1 MKRVRMLLRVSSN
14 QQLEAD
20 GDLSVQRQLVL
31 EYIEKRSDWK
41 LDEKEYFEGSN
52 SGYKNSV
59 ADRDVLQDA
68 LQDAR
73 NKEYDILV
81 AYKDDRIGRRMWEI
95 GAYVMSLKNCGVD
108 IYTVKD
114 GCISPESDDIMGQMV
129 LALRYGNAQ
138 KSSSDTGMRV
148 KDTAKKLVQRGKFM
162 GGKAP
167 YGYTLELSGEISK
180 HGRAL
185 KHLVVDEKKAEV
197 VIYIYNLAVQKE
209 YGSVKIAK
217 ILNSHD
223 QYKNEAPNDVWKAG
237 TIASILTNP
246 IYAGYTAYNRRTRS
260 DGKYHKIG
268 SDDWI
273 IAEESNPEIAII
285 TTDIWNRAQDMR
297 KKRADGIAKKEEHRP
312 YNINVIKNNTGTL
325 ALIDVLYC
333 GYCGRKMT
341 NGSRYNYWKI
351 KSTGERRSGKVGLYK
366 CQDMWSGTVHP
377 GRGFYRADRIEPIV
391 FSAISEYIGKL
402 QENENV
408 FQEIEVNK
416 QAEKRRMN
424 SELDK
429 DRQELAKIQKKVD
442 VMEENIPQAMTG
454 EYPLSLEDLVRL
466 IDKQKDMYRK
476 QQEIIKQKE
485 RKMEN
490 MDVSITEW
498 DYLKKQIPTWQQVFL
513 EADAH
518 TKRVLVDKLI
528 ERIDIKEEQI
538 TIRFRIR
545 LEDFISNPEKTS
557 QNLLATASD
566 KSIIL
571 NDIKIK

>member
-1 MKRVRMLLRVSSN
+1 M
-14 QQLEAD
+14 
-20 GDLSVQRQLVL
+20 
-31 EYIEKRSDWK
+31 
-41 LDEKEYFEGSN
+41 
-52 SGYKNSV
+52 
-59 ADRDVLQDA
+59 QDA

-185 KHLVVDEKKAEV
+185 KHLVIDEKKAEV
-197 VIYIYNLAVQKE
+197 VTYIYNLAVQKE

-246 IYAGYTAYNRRTRS
+246 IYAGYTAYNRRTRI

-297 KKRADGIAKKEEHRP
+297 KKRADEIAKKEEHKS

-391 FSAISEYIGKL
+391 FSAISDYIGKL

-429 DRQELAKIQKKVD
+429 DRQKLAKIQKKID

-485 RKMEN
+485 KKMEN

-528 ERIDIKEEQI
+528 ERIAVKEEQI

-545 LEDFISNPEKTS
+545 LENFIDHHGKNGDAVLDNAADKAIVLKT
-557 QNLLATASD
+557 TV
-566 KSIIL
+566 K
-571 NDIKIK
+571 

>member
-185 KHLVVDEKKAEV
+185 KHLVIDEKKAEV
-197 VIYIYNLAVQKE
+197 VTYIYNLAVQKE

-246 IYAGYTAYNRRTRS
+246 IYAGYTAYNRRTRI

-297 KKRADGIAKKEEHRP
+297 KKRADEIAKKEEHKP

-377 GRGFYRADRIEPIV
+377 GRGFCRADRIEPIV

-416 QAEKRRMN
+416 RAEKRSLN

-429 DRQELAKIQKKVD
+429 DRQELVKIQKKID

-498 DYLKKQIPTWQQVFL
+498 DYLKKQIPTWHQVFL

-545 LEDFISNPEKTS
+545 LEDFIDHPGKNGDTTLDNAADKAIVLKT
-557 QNLLATASD
+557 TV
-566 KSIIL
+566 K
-571 NDIKIK
+571 

>member
-185 KHLVVDEKKAEV
+185 KHLVIDEQKAEV
-197 VIYIYNLAVQKE
+197 VTYIYNLAVQKE

-246 IYAGYTAYNRRTRS
+246 IYAGYTAYNRRTRI

-297 KKRADGIAKKEEHRP
+297 KKRADEIAKKEEHKP

-377 GRGFYRADRIEPIV
+377 GRGFCRADRIEPIV

-416 QAEKRRMN
+416 RAEKRSLN

-429 DRQELAKIQKKVD
+429 DRQELVKIQKKID

-545 LEDFISNPEKTS
+545 LEDFIDHPGKNGDTTLDNAADKAIVLKT
-557 QNLLATASD
+557 TV
-566 KSIIL
+566 K
-571 NDIKIK
+571 

>member
-167 YGYTLELSGEISK
+167 YGYILELSGEISK

-185 KHLVVDEKKAEV
+185 KHLVIDEKKAEV
-197 VIYIYNLAVQKE
+197 VTYIYNLAVQKE

-246 IYAGYTAYNRRTRS
+246 IYAGYTAYNRRTRI

-273 IAEESNPEIAII
+273 IADESNPEIAII

-424 SELDK
+424 LELDK
-429 DRQELAKIQKKVD
+429 DRQELAKIQKKID
-442 VMEENIPQAMTG
+442 VMEENIPQAMMG

-485 RKMEN
+485 KKMEN

-498 DYLKKQIPTWQQVFL
+498 NYLKKQIPTWQQVFL

-528 ERIDIKEEQI
+528 ERIDVKEEQI
-538 TIRFRIR
+538 TIRFRIC
-545 LEDFISNPEKTS
+545 LEDFIDRHGKNRDAVLDNVADKAIALKT
-557 QNLLATASD
+557 TV
-566 KSIIL
+566 K
-571 NDIKIK
+571 

>member
-185 KHLVVDEKKAEV
+185 KHLVIDEKKAEV

-246 IYAGYTAYNRRTRS
+246 IYAGYTAYNRRTRI

-297 KKRADGIAKKEEHRP
+297 KKRADGIAKKEEHKP

-429 DRQELAKIQKKVD
+429 DRQELAKIQKKID

-485 RKMEN
+485 KKMEN

-545 LEDFISNPEKTS
+545 LEDFIDHHGKNGDTTLDNAADKAIVLKT
-557 QNLLATASD
+557 TV
-566 KSIIL
+566 K
-571 NDIKIK
+571 

>member
-73 NKEYDILV
+73 NKGYDILV

-185 KHLVVDEKKAEV
+185 KHLVIDEKKAEV
-197 VIYIYNLAVQKE
+197 VTYIYNLAVQKE

-246 IYAGYTAYNRRTRS
+246 IYAGYTAYNRRTRI

-297 KKRADGIAKKEEHRP
+297 KKRADEIAKKEEHKP

-377 GRGFYRADRIEPIV
+377 GRGFCRADRIEPIV

-416 QAEKRRMN
+416 RAEKRSLN

-429 DRQELAKIQKKVD
+429 DRQELVKIQKKID

-545 LEDFISNPEKTS
+545 LEDFIDHPGKNGDTTLDNAADKAIVLKT
-557 QNLLATASD
+557 TV
-566 KSIIL
+566 K
-571 NDIKIK
+571 

>member
-185 KHLVVDEKKAEV
+185 KHLVIDEKKAEV
-197 VIYIYNLAVQKE
+197 VTYIYNLAVQKE

-246 IYAGYTAYNRRTRS
+246 IYAGYTAYNRRTRI

-297 KKRADGIAKKEEHRP
+297 KKRADEIAKKEEHKS

-325 ALIDVLYC
+325 ALIDILYC

-391 FSAISEYIGKL
+391 FSAISDYIGKL

-429 DRQELAKIQKKVD
+429 DRQELAKIQKKID

-485 RKMEN
+485 KKMEN

-528 ERIDIKEEQI
+528 ERIAVKEEQI

-545 LEDFISNPEKTS
+545 LEDFIDHHGKNGDAVLDNAADKAIVLKT
-557 QNLLATASD
+557 TV
-566 KSIIL
+566 K
-571 NDIKIK
+571 

>member
-185 KHLVVDEKKAEV
+185 KHLVIDEKKAEV

-246 IYAGYTAYNRRTRS
+246 IYAGYTAYSRRTRI

-297 KKRADGIAKKEEHRP
+297 KKRADGIAKKEEHKP

-408 FQEIEVNK
+408 FREIEVNK

-429 DRQELAKIQKKVD
+429 DRQELAKIQKKID

-485 RKMEN
+485 KKMEN

-513 EADAH
+513 KADAH

-545 LEDFISNPEKTS
+545 LEDFIDHHGKNGDTTLDNAADKAIVLKT
-557 QNLLATASD
+557 TV
-566 KSIIL
+566 K
-571 NDIKIK
+571 

>member
-185 KHLVVDEKKAEV
+185 KHLV
-197 VIYIYNLAVQKE
+197 NLAVQKE

-246 IYAGYTAYNRRTRS
+246 IYAGYTAYNRRTRI

-273 IAEESNPEIAII
+273 IAEEGNPEIAII

-429 DRQELAKIQKKVD
+429 DRQELAKIQKKID

-485 RKMEN
+485 KKMEN

-528 ERIDIKEEQI
+528 ERIDVKEEQI

-545 LEDFISNPEKTS
+545 LEDFIDHHGKNGDAALD
-557 QNLLATASD
+557 NATA
-566 KSIIL
+566 KAIVL
-571 NDIKIK
+571 KTTVK

>member
-185 KHLVVDEKKAEV
+185 KHLVIDEKKAEV
-197 VIYIYNLAVQKE
+197 VTYIYNLAVQKE

-246 IYAGYTAYNRRTRS
+246 IYAGYTAYNRRTRI

-273 IAEESNPEIAII
+273 IAEESTPEIAII

-297 KKRADGIAKKEEHRP
+297 KKRADEIAKKEEHKP

-341 NGSRYNYWKI
+341 HGSRYNYWKI

-377 GRGFYRADRIEPIV
+377 GRGFCRADRIEPIV

-416 QAEKRRMN
+416 RAEKRSLN

-429 DRQELAKIQKKVD
+429 DRQELVKIQKKID

-545 LEDFISNPEKTS
+545 LEDFIDHPGKNGDTTLDNAADKAIVLKT
-557 QNLLATASD
+557 TV
-566 KSIIL
+566 K
-571 NDIKIK
+571 